1 MPLSQHVAEFHFT
14 KRNKI
19 VGRHFD
25 GVIKI
30 CNHTVKFG
38 GRPLTFWYA
47 IAQLIH
53 TKADLDFL
61 IEMTA
66 DRDAFIVVQLQ
77 GTRQGRGV
85 CVANDIAPNN
95 FKVAIAGC
103 ESFSESV

>member
-1 MPLSQHVAEFHFT
+1 
-14 KRNKI
+14 
-19 VGRHFD
+19 
-25 GVIKI
+25 
-30 CNHTVKFG
+30 
-38 GRPLTFWYA
+38 
-47 IAQLIH
+47 
-53 TKADLDFL
+53 LDFL